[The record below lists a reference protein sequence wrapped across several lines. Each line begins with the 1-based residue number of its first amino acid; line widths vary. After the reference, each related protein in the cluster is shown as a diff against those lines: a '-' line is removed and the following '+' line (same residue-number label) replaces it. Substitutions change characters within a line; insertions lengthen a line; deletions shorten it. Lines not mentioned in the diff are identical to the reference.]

1 MLQHRTD
8 GKFKP
13 PSDVI
18 ETDDK
23 FIIVVEIASMEVDDF
38 KLFLMNRKLVISGIR
53 ELPAIESSAS
63 YHQVEIEAG
72 EFRLEY
78 TLTKPVDDEKVTA
91 DYQNGLLRIE
101 LPYLPKQ
108 TVKVTLA
115 NENEKE

>member
-1 MLQHRTD
+1 MLRNRAG

-18 ETDDK
+18 ETEDK
-23 FIIVVEIASMEVDDF
+23 FIILVEIASMAVDDF
-38 KLFLMNRKLVISGIR
+38 KLFLMNRKLVISGVR
-53 ELPAIESSAS
+53 ELPPIETHTS

-78 TLTKPVDDEKVTA
+78 KLTKPVDDAQVTA
-91 DYQNGLLRIE
+91 NYHNGLLRIE
-101 LPYLPKQ
+101 LPYLPKK

>member
-1 MLQHRTD
+1 MLQHRMG

-23 FIIVVEIASMEVDDF
+23 FIILVEIASMEVDDF
-38 KLFLMNRKLVISGIR
+38 KLFLMNRKLVISGNRI
-53 ELPAIESSAS
+53 LPTIETSAT

-78 TLTKPVDDEKVTA
+78 TLTKPVDDANVTA
-91 DYQNGLLRIE
+91 DYHNGILRIE
-101 LPYLPKQ
+101 LPYLPKK
-108 TVKVTLA
+108 TVKITLA